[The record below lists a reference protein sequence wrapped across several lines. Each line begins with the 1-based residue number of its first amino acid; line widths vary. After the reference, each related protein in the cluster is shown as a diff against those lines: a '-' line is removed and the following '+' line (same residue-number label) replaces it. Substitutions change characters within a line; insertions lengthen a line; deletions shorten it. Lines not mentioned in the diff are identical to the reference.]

1 MATQDTTSLHDPEKV
16 PMIGWLTV
24 VLAFSLPLYRPWVT
38 LAATLVM
45 LLWIFGGNLKSEVR
59 RLRNH
64 RLTLAIVVFVAFN
77 LLSLVWSSD
86 PAAGLRYVAKY
97 RYLLLVPMVA
107 TAVSA
112 LFRKR
117 AAAAFQIGAIAS
129 VALSAAVLLGAL
141 HLGDAHPGDPSAT
154 MAHLDY
160 TLILAVCSLLALTR
174 ALYGAPSWS
183 GRALWLSA
191 FALTASGLLFNIGR
205 SGQLGFVVGL
215 GVLLLRWAFD
225 ASWRVFAATLVL
237 AVVGVIAVWIL
248 APPAVQRMSDARHE
262 LRAAVVDNDYQNN
275 IGGRLA
281 ATVVAARIVREH
293 PVLGTGAGANIPLLR
308 HYLDTEFQGFKP
320 AIYWYRHFHNQ
331 YAQIATELGVT
342 GLASLGWIFWVLVR
356 GPYRSRGLAAAASVV
371 AAVYLVAFLGE
382 PFFHKQIPLVA
393 FALVTGLI
401 SGTQLDEEEDGTT
414 HMVAADS

>member
-1 MATQDTTSLHDPEKV
+1 MVTQSETPDENSDRT

-24 VLAFSLPLYRPWVT
+24 VLAFSLPLYRPWLG

-45 LLWIFGGNLKSEVR
+45 LLWIFDGNLRSESK
-59 RLRNH
+59 RLKNH
-64 RLTLAIVVFVAFN
+64 RLTLAIILFLALN
-77 LLSLVWSSD
+77 LLSLLWSSD
-86 PAAGLRYVAKY
+86 PAAGLRYAAKY
-97 RYLLLVPMVA
+97 RYLLLVPMLA
-107 TAVSA
+107 TAVSG

-117 AAAAFQIGAIAS
+117 AAAALQIGAVGS
-129 VALSAAVLLGAL
+129 VALSVAVLLGAL
-141 HLGDAHPGDPSAT
+141 HIGDSHPGDPSAT

-174 ALYGAPSWS
+174 ALYGTMSSSERVVWFA
-183 GRALWLSA
+183 GSA
-191 FALTASGLLFNIGR
+191 VTAAALLFNIGR

-225 ASWRVFAATLVL
+225 ASLRIFAATIVL
-237 AVVGVIAVWIL
+237 AVVGVIVVWVG
-248 APPAVQRMSDARHE
+248 APPAVQRMNAARHE
-262 LRAAVVDNDYQNN
+262 LHAAVVDYDYQSN

-293 PVLGTGAGANIPLLR
+293 PLLGTGIGGNIPLFRQL
-308 HYLDTEFQGFKP
+308 LDTEFQDFKP

-331 YAQIATELGVT
+331 YAQIASELGVA
-342 GLASLGWIFWVLVR
+342 GLASLAWIFWVLVQ

-371 AAVYLVAFLGE
+371 ASVYLVAFLGE
-382 PFFHKQIPLVA
+382 PFFHKQIPLIA

-401 SGTQLDEEEDGTT
+401 SGAQLDEKVDHTT
-414 HMVAADS
+414 Q